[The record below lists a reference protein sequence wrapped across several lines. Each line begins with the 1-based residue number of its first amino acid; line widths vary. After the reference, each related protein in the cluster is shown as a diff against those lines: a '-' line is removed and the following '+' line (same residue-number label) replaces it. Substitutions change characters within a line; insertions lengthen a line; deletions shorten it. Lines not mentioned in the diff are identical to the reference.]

1 VTVSGDTTVRGAPLI
16 ELDGVTRTFNT
27 PAGVITAVNDVSIA
41 LGVGE
46 AMCIVGESGCGKT
59 TTGRMLAG
67 LLRPTSGRLLFEGA
81 DVWRTKGKELARFR
95 RSVQLVHQDPYAS
108 LNPTRTVFQT
118 LSAPLFRHHRAKS
131 GRDAQARVVELLERV
146 GLTPALDFLV
156 KFPHQL
162 SGGQRQR
169 VAIARALTV
178 DPRVIVADEAVS
190 MVDVSIRISL
200 LMLLL
205 GLARE
210 FKVTVVL
217 ITHDLAVARFFA
229 RQGRIG
235 VMYLGRVVE
244 LAGTDELVE
253 DPAHPYSTA
262 LIAAIPEADP
272 AITRAKRRVE
282 LRSADAPS
290 LLDLPSGCVFHPRC
304 PLAEKGLCDVQVP
317 ILAPITGRT
326 DERREVACHVA
337 QRERVPAAEL
347 LGVR

>member
-1 VTVSGDTTVRGAPLI
+1 MTVAHDTTVRGAPLI
-16 ELDGVTRTFNT
+16 ELDGVSRTFKT
-27 PAGVITAVNDVSIA
+27 PAGVITAVDGVSLA
-41 LGVGE
+41 LGTGE

-67 LLRPTSGRLLFEGA
+67 LLRPTSGRLIYEGA
-81 DVWRTKGKELARFR
+81 DVWETKGERLAAFR

-108 LNPTRTVFQT
+108 LNPIRTVYQT
-118 LSAPLFRHHRAKS
+118 LSAPLFRHHRAKR
-131 GRDAQARVVELLERV
+131 GTDAKARVIELLERV
-146 GLTPALDFLV
+146 GLTPAQDFLV
-156 KFPHQL
+156 KYPHQL

-200 LMLLL
+200 LNLLL

-210 FKVTVVL
+210 FNVTVVL

-229 RQGRIG
+229 RGGRIA
-235 VMYLGRVVE
+235 VMYLGKVVE
-244 LAGTDELVE
+244 LAGTDTLVE

-272 AITRAKRRVE
+272 DLTRSKQRVE
-282 LRSADAPS
+282 LRTADTPS
-290 LLDLPSGCVFHPRC
+290 LLDLPPGCVFHPRC
-304 PLAEKGLCDVQVP
+304 PLAEPGLCDVSVP
-317 ILAPITGRT
+317 ALDPIPGREG
-326 DERREVACHVA
+326 ERREVACHVA
-337 QRERVPAAEL
+337 RRERTPAAEL
-347 LGVR
+347 LGAR